1 MNTGNSAGMIT
12 EKDRSNITYIFN
24 HKEPLY

>member
-1 MNTGNSAGMIT
+1 MGNSAGMIT
-12 EKDRSNITYIFN
+12 EKDRSNISYIFN